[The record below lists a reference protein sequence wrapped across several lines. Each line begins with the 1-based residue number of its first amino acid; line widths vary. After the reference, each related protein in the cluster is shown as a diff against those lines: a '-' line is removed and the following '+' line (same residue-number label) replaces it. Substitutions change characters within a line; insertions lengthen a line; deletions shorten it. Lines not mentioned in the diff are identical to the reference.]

1 MYIYYHCHHQ
11 YFVVS
16 CTYPTGLLC
25 LYLSACVCMC
35 LLPAC
40 MFVCTC
46 VLCVFVCVCACV
58 CVCGEEGGGVGVIW
72 VCLCDVC
79 LRFKAHHNLAP
90 LNLEIHSLATSCRNP
105 VHSERPTAAD
115 ILGDFCKSERVLLGW
130 RVEDT
135 VPLLSRTLGAPLSE
149 GETLHRDLQ
158 NKYKGH

>member
-1 MYIYYHCHHQ
+1 MYVYT
-11 YFVVS
+11 VS
-16 CTYPTGLLC
+16 MTVLLVTVCMYVFAAC
-25 LYLSACVCMC
+25 LYMCVR
-35 LLPAC
+35 
-40 MFVCTC
+40 VR
-46 VLCVFVCVCACV
+46 VCV
-58 CVCGEEGGGVGVIW
+58 CVCV
-72 VCLCDVC
+72 LCDVMFT
-79 LRFKAHHNLAP
+79 LQGTPNLALHTKP
-90 LNLEIHSLATSCRNP
+90 YTFYTLHTLFIIHSIATSCRNP

>member
-1 MYIYYHCHHQ
+1 MYIYYHCNHQ
-11 YFVVS
+11 YISWYHVRTLVLF
-16 CTYPTGLLC
+16 Y

-46 VLCVFVCVCACV
+46 VLCMFVCACA
-58 CVCGEEGGGVGVIW
+58 CVEGEGVGGCGCDVG

-79 LRFKAHHNLAP
+79 LHFEVHYSLAP
-90 LNLEIHSLATSCRNP
+90 LSLEIHSLATSCRNP